1 MQRLQKTVCAGIV
14 LGLFLSLAG
23 PAQAQVVYVQS
34 SNYRTMPVSQSVAQT
49 RTFVAPRY
57 SSYSYG
63 SSFSYGSGFVYGL
76 NSPLRSSSFNGLAW
90 NNRRSAPPIYSETR
104 YLPES
109 SYVDSG
115 VTYQS
120 AVSSPPVVTS
130 RVVSSRPLV
139 ATQPRVVY
147 EPTAACQTVVSSQ
160 PVTYSE
166 RVVALEPVRIYR
178 MVESSPRV
186 VRIEAVSPSEPVE
199 SKKIKSKSL
208 ESMPRVTVVTELSD
222 GRRVKTY
229 RYEYELDHRPR
240 RVTIE
245 FDSQN

>member
-14 LGLFLSLAG
+14 LGLFLSLASW
-23 PAQAQVVYVQS
+23 AQAQVVYVQS
-34 SNYRTMPVSQSVAQT
+34 SNDRVMPISPSVVQT

-57 SSYSYG
+57 SYG
-63 SSFSYGSGFVYGL
+63 YGFTYGF
-76 NSPLRSSSFNGLAW
+76 NTPFRSSSFNGLAW
-90 NNRRSAPPIYSETR
+90 NNRRSAPPIYSETT

-109 SYVDSG
+109 NYVDSG
-115 VTYQS
+115 VSYQS
-120 AVSSPPVVTS
+120 VVSSPPVVTS

-160 PVTYSE
+160 PVAYSE
-166 RVVALEPVRIYR
+166 RVVASEPVRIYR
-178 MVESSPRV
+178 MVEISPQF
-186 VRIEAVSPSEPVE
+186 VRIEAVNPSEPIE
-199 SKKIKSKSL
+199 SKTIKSKSL
-208 ESMPRVTVVTELSD
+208 ESRPTVTVSTLSD

-229 RYEYELDHRPR
+229 RYEYELDHRPG

-245 FDSQN
+245 FDSQD